1 VEGQSSPSPS
11 SYLTLAP
18 VRAPPPSRP
27 PSPSKRPPSPVRS
40 EEAVEAA
47 DLLTPPARRPHRVEH
62 ESAVLVPTHLGVG
75 AEEAEADNDNDEE
88 ALLTGGTKRQP
99 PTFTRPRVLLLL
111 CLLLLLLCLL
121 VVGAPLL
128 LAPLFAARGGA
139 PRERAVLAE
148 GGDAAVRPSQAQA
161 LPLTRRAGRGGR
173 GGRGKFREGAG
184 KGGSPG
190 ARHHKQLKRRAAAAA
205 SSTPSEQSART

>member
-1 VEGQSSPSPS
+1 M
-11 SYLTLAP
+11 
-18 VRAPPPSRP
+18 
-27 PSPSKRPPSPVRS
+27 RS

-99 PTFTRPRVLLLL
+99 PTFTRPRV
-111 CLLLLLLCLL
+111 LLLLCLL